1 MKIASTALLFSAHVM
16 LGFPVVYVKLP
27 VDAVLFALANLGL
40 IRKDRTEYDRNWTFL
55 KIDSDIV
62 LDIQNRIMKLFEQ
75 FGEAIPQLLLTV
87 TYYINNVYY
96 IWWTDHSSNPNYFDL
111 YHIFNGQC
119 PDGTHYRIYSRK
131 RCGLYQSCKNWQF

>member
-1 MKIASTALLFSAHVM
+1 MHKRRVMKIASTALLFSAHVM

-40 IRKDRTEYDRNWTFL
+40 IRKDRTEYDRNWAFL

-96 IWWTDHSSNPNYFDL
+96 IWWTETILPIPTTLISKVPRL
-111 YHIFNGQC
+111 YEQHQTMF
-119 PDGTHYRIYSRK
+119 R
-131 RCGLYQSCKNWQF
+131 